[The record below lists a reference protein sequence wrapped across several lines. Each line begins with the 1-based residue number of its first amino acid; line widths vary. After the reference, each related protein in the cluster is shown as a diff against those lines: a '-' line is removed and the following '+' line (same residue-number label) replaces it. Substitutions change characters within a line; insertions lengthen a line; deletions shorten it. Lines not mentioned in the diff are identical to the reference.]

1 MADKG
6 EGRGEGPNLEESL
19 ARLEEIVERLES
31 GDVPLEDALSLFE
44 EGVGIIKRVS
54 LKLDEAEKKVEMLV
68 KTGLKAA
75 SVSPQ
80 DEESTDES

>member
-6 EGRGEGPNLEESL
+6 EGRAKGPNLEDSL

-44 EGVGIIKRVS
+44 EGVGIIKRVN

-75 SVSPQ
+75 SVSPH